1 MNALEKNRMICYGKG
16 MSYAKDAKIARLQ
29 EDFARHF
36 ADSIDY
42 EPETLINGVRQQ
54 LIVSRNKSVTN
65 ERRIFAYPGDTRNN
79 LFL

>member
-1 MNALEKNRMICYGKG
+1 MNALEKNSMICYGKG

-42 EPETLINGVRQQ
+42 EPETLINGVRQ
-54 LIVSRNKSVTN
+54 
-65 ERRIFAYPGDTRNN
+65 
-79 LFL
+79 